1 MNNSIK
7 IVLTGAESTGK
18 STLAQSLS
26 EQFNGI
32 YIPEL
37 ARSYIENLQRKYTYT
52 DIEKIARLQIEIE
65 KELYKQQQIF
75 FFDTWLI
82 ITKVWFDFVYGKH
95 PEWLHHAISK
105 SNIGLFIVCDID
117 IPWMEDPVRENG
129 GENRQKL
136 HNIYISE
143 LEAYNF
149 NYKIVSGNENNRL
162 QNAID
167 IVNDFLTTKQI
178 NRTINNN
185 NL

>member
-1 MNNSIK
+1 MNDSIK

-18 STLAQSLS
+18 STLAQGLS

-32 YIPEL
+32 YVPEL
-37 ARSYIENLQRKYTYT
+37 ARSYIENLQHKYTYT
-52 DIEKIARLQIEIE
+52 DIEEIARLQIEKE
-65 KELYKQQQIF
+65 KGLHNNQRFI

-95 PEWLHHAISK
+95 PDWLHQAISK

-149 NYKIVSGNENNRL
+149 NYKIVSGNNNQRL
-162 QNAID
+162 QNATD
-167 IVNDFLTTKQI
+167 IVNDFLKTKHL
-178 NRTINNN
+178 R
-185 NL
+185 

>member
-18 STLAQSLS
+18 STLAQGLS

-32 YIPEL
+32 YVPEL
-37 ARSYIENLQRKYTYT
+37 ARSYIENLQRKYIYA
-52 DIEKIARLQIEIE
+52 DIEEIARLQIEKE
-65 KELYKQQQIF
+65 KGLHNYQRFI

-95 PEWLHHAISK
+95 PDWLHQAISK
-105 SNIGLFIVCDID
+105 SNIGLFIICDID
-117 IPWMEDPVRENG
+117 IPWMEDPIRENG

-149 NYKIVSGNENNRL
+149 NYKIVSGNKNERL
-162 QNAID
+162 QNATT
-167 IVNDFLTTKQI
+167 IVNDYLKQI
-178 NRTINNN
+178 
-185 NL
+185 

>member
-1 MNNSIK
+1 MNDSIK

-18 STLAQSLS
+18 STLAQGLS

-32 YIPEL
+32 YVPEL
-37 ARSYIENLQRKYTYT
+37 ARSYIENLQHKYTYT
-52 DIEKIARLQIEIE
+52 DIEEIARLQIEKE
-65 KELYKQQQIF
+65 KGLHNNQRFI

-95 PEWLHHAISK
+95 PYWLHQAISK

-149 NYKIVSGNENNRL
+149 NYKIVSGNNNQRL
-162 QNAID
+162 QNATD
-167 IVNDFLTTKQI
+167 IVNDFLKTKHL
-178 NRTINNN
+178 R
-185 NL
+185 